1 MRPSPEGD
9 RWYRPMRASPAPS
22 GPTTRSI
29 ADLIYSLRDTVRS
42 GSASRSQKQNAACKP
57 WAWAPRPW
65 LATHDF
71 PIEAD
76 VECPILLSSQGMH
89 NFASE
94 FDIIQQHG
102 RLPSDDPGA
111 GTNND
116 ACRQI
121 GGACPYRET
130 TETRRGRVVCRPIPL
145 FWAGALF
152 ALFSILLWN
161 TPLSIPNP
169 HAERDHPRTPP
180 PSAFFTG
187 PSGMDGL
194 GVSEN
199 GLGSAPDLP
208 ALAIKAETNAGS
220 PFRRGPRGEGDLVG
234 KNAVSAAAAAVQQS
248 LLRMEKV
255 RTPPPPFPF
264 YNVPPDIFS
273 LRAPSQTTPIP
284 SPRPL
289 TFSPRAH
296 LPPPRSQQAAT
307 EGKPPS
313 SPPASAIKREPRLS
327 EHATPP
333 PSDPG
338 SAAKRRK
345 MSLGGASSAGMST
358 GGGTAEKD
366 KDKGG
371 KGLRHFSMK
380 VCEKVESKQRTTYNE
395 VADELVAEF
404 SKPDDPRFCADQA
417 YDEKNIRRRV
427 YDALNVLMAMN
438 IITKEKKEIMWKG
451 LPATSESDVEHL
463 REEKLGACEGGEE
476 NAHLRE
482 LVEQYNSY
490 QALLQRNAARRR
502 QGWCRAESSYR
513 SSWCRRGRAQRWRWR
528 SRRISKWC
536 TSTSTGCRFRY
547 TMEILSWPT

>member
-1 MRPSPEGD
+1 M
-9 RWYRPMRASPAPS
+9 
-22 GPTTRSI
+22 
-29 ADLIYSLRDTVRS
+29 
-42 GSASRSQKQNAACKP
+42 
-57 WAWAPRPW
+57 
-65 LATHDF
+65 
-71 PIEAD
+71 
-76 VECPILLSSQGMH
+76 
-89 NFASE
+89 
-94 FDIIQQHG
+94 
-102 RLPSDDPGA
+102 
-111 GTNND
+111 
-116 ACRQI
+116 
-121 GGACPYRET
+121 
-130 TETRRGRVVCRPIPL
+130 
-145 FWAGALF
+145 
-152 ALFSILLWN
+152 
-161 TPLSIPNP
+161 
-169 HAERDHPRTPP
+169 
-180 PSAFFTG
+180 
-187 PSGMDGL
+187 
-194 GVSEN
+194 
-199 GLGSAPDLP
+199 
-208 ALAIKAETNAGS
+208 
-220 PFRRGPRGEGDLVG
+220 G

-255 RTPPPPFPF
+255 RTPPPSPFAF
-264 YNVPPDIFS
+264 SNVPPDIFPPARDPHPPRT
-273 LRAPSQTTPIP
+273 LANQPDP
-284 SPRPL
+284 SPPPL

-296 LPPPRSQQAAT
+296 PPPRRSHQAAA
-307 EGKPPS
+307 EGEPPS

-380 VCEKVESKQRTTYNE
+380 VCEKVESKQTTTYNE

-463 REEKLGACEGGEE
+463 RAEKLRARARVEKK

-482 LVEQYNSY
+482 LVEQYHSY
-490 QALLQRNAARRR
+490 QALLQRNEARAAAGVVPSGIQLPFILVQTRPSATVEVEISEDQQVVHFDFNGTPFQIHDGNFVLANMDLGLDGLNLGDDAADGDVDINGEGLVRDAAEDALANSNGNANGNANGVAGEGAPAGSAAKTKGRRSAR
-502 QGWCRAESSYR
+502 GDGANKAEGGDGAKGES
-513 SSWCRRGRAQRWRWR
+513 RGARGVKSGKR
-528 SRRISKWC
+528 
-536 TSTSTGCRFRY
+536 
-547 TMEILSWPT
+547 